1 MPFSSFHPFRTFY
14 RLQGPT
20 PLWSFPTSLSY
31 ALGRRAA
38 GRQSLVP
45 FNPVVYSKQKMALQR
60 RMKLDLALSG
70 AATTQDQDK
79 ASPTTLEEL
88 RWRG

>member
-1 MPFSSFHPFRTFY
+1 MVISHH
-14 RLQGPT
+14 
-20 PLWSFPTSLSY
+20 SY
-31 ALGRRAA
+31 ASGGRAT

-45 FNPVVYSKQKMALQR
+45 FSPVVRVYSKQKMALQR